1 MKLNIRPYHASDL
14 VSLYHICL
22 KTGDS
27 GRDAS
32 HIYKDPELPGHFYV
46 APYAV
51 LEPNLCFILTLSGK
65 PFGYILGTRDSEL
78 FYKKCECEWFP
89 VLREKYPLLK
99 HDYQSL
105 DARIIRRIHEG
116 HKIKPGLSSY
126 PAHLHINLL
135 PGAQGKGQGRQLM
148 QRFID
153 KLIEKKVPALHLEVG
168 KANPGAIQFYQR
180 IGFHKIK
187 EYEKS
192 IAFGMKLMPDTGS

>member
-1 MKLNIRPYHASDL
+1 MNLKIRPYHISDL

-32 HIYKDPELPGHFYV
+32 HIYQDPELSGHYYA

-51 LEPNLCFILTLSGK
+51 LEPDLCFILTLSGK
-65 PFGYILGTRDSEL
+65 PAGYILGTRDSDE
-78 FYKKCECEWFP
+78 FYQRCEQEWFP
-89 VLREKYPLLK
+89 ILRERYPLPE
-99 HDYQSL
+99 DNDDSMEV
-105 DARIIRRIHEG
+105 RIIRLIHEG
-116 HKIKPGLSSY
+116 HKVKPDLDSY

-135 PGAQGKGQGRQLM
+135 PGAQGKGQGRKLM

-153 KLIEKKVPALHLEVG
+153 KLIEKKVSALRLEVG

-180 IGFHKIK
+180 VGFHEIK

-192 IAFGMKLMPDTGS
+192 IAFGMKLVK